1 MSTFGIEPPS
11 DWLEFDAAAITS
23 GIDLET
29 AGAIEGPAKI
39 IRVITAGAGQ
49 LDVMISG
56 AGVTVRSLTVAD
68 DEEILGFFTSVRG
81 TSTATRIR
89 VGW

>member
-29 AGAIEGPAKI
+29 AGA
-39 IRVITAGAGQ
+39 GQ
-49 LDVMISG
+49 LDVMSSG